1 MRSKIL
7 LLSLMALLFGFNIL
21 SAQKAVRQK
30 ANKKATISGIVVDA
44 EKNPVSQALVM
55 VDGESTGRL
64 TNDNGMYKV
73 RVSSSAKMLGVS
85 VINLHFSEE
94 PINGRKKIDFRFDN
108 YTVQEPVVPGS
119 GDEDVDIGYGTV
131 KKKNNTNSSTVIDGQ
146 NNRYAS
152 YQNIY
157 DMISGEMPG
166 VQVVGRSIRI
176 QGTSTINSGAEPLLV
191 VDGVTVSSIDN
202 INPRMVKSVEVLK
215 GTGAAIYGS
224 RGANGVVLITLVG
237 RK

>member
-1 MRSKIL
+1 MKLKIL
-7 LLSLMALLFGFNIL
+7 ILSLTALLFGFNIL
-21 SAQKAVRQK
+21 SAQKADKQK
-30 ANKKATISGIVVDA
+30 SNKKATISGIVVDA
-44 EKNPVSQALVM
+44 EKNPVKRAMVM

-64 TNDNGMYKV
+64 TNDKGMYKV
-73 RVSSSAKMLGVS
+73 RVSSSAKMLGIS
-85 VINLHFSEE
+85 VINLHYREE
-94 PINGRKKIDFRFDN
+94 AINSRKKIDFRFDN
-108 YTVQEPVVPGS
+108 YTVQEPVVPES

-131 KKKNNTNSSTVIDGQ
+131 KKKNNTNSSNVIDGQ
-146 NNRYAS
+146 NRRYAS

-157 DMISGEMPG
+157 EMISGEVPG

>member
-1 MRSKIL
+1 MKSKIL
-7 LLSLMALLFGFNIL
+7 ILSLMALLFGFNIL
-21 SAQKAVRQK
+21 SAQKADKQK
-30 ANKKATISGIVVDA
+30 ADKKATISGIVVDA
-44 EKNPVSQALVM
+44 EKNPVKRAMVM

-64 TNDNGMYKV
+64 TNDKGMYKV
-73 RVSSSAKMLGVS
+73 RVSSSAKMLGIS
-85 VINLHFSEE
+85 VINLHYSEE
-94 PINGRKKIDFRFDN
+94 AINGRKKIDFKFDN
-108 YTVQEPVVPGS
+108 YTVQEPVVPES

-131 KKKNNTNSSTVIDGQ
+131 KKKNNTNSSNVIDGQ
-146 NNRYAS
+146 NKRYAS

-157 DMISGEMPG
+157 DMISGEVPG

-176 QGTSTINSGAEPLLV
+176 QGTSTINSGTEPLLV

>member
-1 MRSKIL
+1 MKLKIL
-7 LLSLMALLFGFNIL
+7 ILSLTALLFGFNIL
-21 SAQKAVRQK
+21 SAQKADKQK
-30 ANKKATISGIVVDA
+30 SNKKATISGIVVDA
-44 EKNPVSQALVM
+44 EKNPVKRAMVM

-64 TNDNGMYKV
+64 TNDKGEYKV
-73 RVSSSAKMLGVS
+73 RVSSSAKMLGIS

-94 PINGRKKIDFRFDN
+94 VIKGRKKIDFRFDN
-108 YTVQEPVVPGS
+108 YTVQEPVVPES
-119 GDEDVDIGYGTV
+119 GDEDVDIGYGTI
-131 KKKNNTNSSTVIDGQ
+131 KKKNNTNSSNIIDGQ
-146 NNRYAS
+146 NKRYTS

-157 DMISGEMPG
+157 EMISGEVPG